1 MPVISEVLGHSTTET
16 TLSYLKID
24 INALLR
30 CSLSVPSVSDDFYNQ
45 KGGVLYG

>member
-1 MPVISEVLGHSTTET
+1 MPVISEVLGHSTTEP

-24 INALLR
+24 INTLLQW
-30 CSLSVPSVSDDFYNQ
+30 SLSVPPVNDEFYNQ

>member
-1 MPVISEVLGHSTTET
+1 MPVISEALGHSTTET

-30 CSLSVPSVSDDFYNQ
+30 CSLSVPPVSDDFYNQ